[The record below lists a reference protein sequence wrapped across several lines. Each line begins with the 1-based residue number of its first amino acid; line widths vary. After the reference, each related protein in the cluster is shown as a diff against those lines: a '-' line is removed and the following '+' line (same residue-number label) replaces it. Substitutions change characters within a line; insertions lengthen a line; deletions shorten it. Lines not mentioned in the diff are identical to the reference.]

1 MKNKKYITLNGIEW
15 EVGKFKKA
23 NKEQLKGAKKI
34 KVKKLEG
41 VTKIDSSL
49 SKKYF
54 KNWLR

>member
-1 MKNKKYITLNGIEW
+1 MGSR
-15 EVGKFKKA
+15 
-23 NKEQLKGAKKI
+23 KEQLKGAKKI